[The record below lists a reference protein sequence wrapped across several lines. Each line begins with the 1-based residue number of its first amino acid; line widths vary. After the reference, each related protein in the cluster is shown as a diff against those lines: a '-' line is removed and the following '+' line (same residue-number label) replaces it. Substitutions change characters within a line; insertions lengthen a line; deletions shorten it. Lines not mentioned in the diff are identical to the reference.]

1 MSENTISN
9 TRLLSLI
16 VALSV
21 VALSFVLSG
30 SNNLDAKQ
38 LGVSN
43 KPVEMVVNTS
53 STVYEKKPVKRATMK
68 FSVNPDAMVLS
79 I

>member
-30 SNNLDAKQ
+30 NNILDAKQ

-43 KPVEMVVNTS
+43 KPTEMVVNTS
-53 STVYEKKPVKRATMK
+53 STVYEK
-68 FSVNPDAMVLS
+68 NC
-79 I
+79 

>member
-30 SNNLDAKQ
+30 SNIFDAKQ

-43 KPVEMVVNTS
+43 KPAEMVVNTS
-53 STVYEKKPVKRATMK
+53 STVYEKK
-68 FSVNPDAMVLS
+68 
-79 I
+79 IC